1 MSPPACT
8 NRFMQVKDLIRQ
20 AGAPFLEGAKR
31 INPSRDRCGPFLEG
45 MAAYRIN
52 LWTFINVTY
61 FK

>member
-1 MSPPACT
+1 MKVE
-8 NRFMQVKDLIRQ
+8 NLIRQ